1 MYAKTST
8 YSKVNHRAPFVV
20 SDFENKIFFNFI
32 FIPILRILPPF
43 SLQLHPPIGDL
54 D

>member
-8 YSKVNHRAPFVV
+8 YSKVNHPFVV
-20 SDFENKIFFNFI
+20 SDFENKIYLNFI